1 MILILLI
8 GYYTYV
14 VQYYFILRYY
24 ISVMWMGKQD
34 GLNIYVLLQLGSNM
48 VNLVVV
54 TLEQM
59 YIYAKSIIK
68 LANKFIINISATN
81 YLFLKFNF
89 VYAEFIYFLKPF
101 WFLLY

>member
-1 MILILLI
+1 
-8 GYYTYV
+8 
-14 VQYYFILRYY
+14 
-24 ISVMWMGKQD
+24 MGKQD

-101 WFLLY
+101 